1 MTPTRRQTVFA
12 GLDQPGAWPPTPRA
26 LRPQRLELALDSLP
40 GVAATTQRKLGRLG
54 LATVRDVLEHR
65 PRRYETAADEV
76 SIAALR
82 PGEEVVV
89 TGRVLN
95 VEKRPMRGRRRTRI
109 VARVDDGTATVSVT
123 WFNQPWLA
131 DRLKPGTEV
140 RLRGKLGRFGFEP
153 RSYDIGETRATADF
167 APVYPAAEEIAA
179 ATVRRV
185 VDAAL
190 PLVPHVPDPLP
201 AELREREGLAL
212 KRDALAAVHRP
223 RDLAEAETGRQRLA
237 FEELLVL
244 QVGIA
249 RRAAERA
256 RTLAPGLGEPGELV
270 HRYRQALP
278 FALTPYQEQAIR
290 ELDGDLARTAPMQR
304 LLQGDVGSGK
314 TVVALYALLRAVEN
328 GRQGALMAPT
338 ETLAEQHFFTV
349 ADLCLELGVSCA
361 LLTSSSGKRERETA
375 LGADVVVGTHALI
388 QEGFELRDLAVAVVD
403 EQHRF
408 GVEQRSALTAGRA
421 PHVLHMTAT
430 PIPRT
435 LALTV
440 YGDLAVSE
448 IAKPPASR
456 KPVITSW
463 ITEDRA
469 SEAYKR
475 LTRLLR
481 EGRQAYVVCPL
492 IEASETSLARAAE
505 AEAERLR
512 RAELRDFRVGCLHGR
527 LKAAERRELMARFKA
542 RELDVLVATTV
553 IEVGVDV
560 ANATVMIVQEADR
573 FGLAQLHQLRGRV
586 GRGAEQSYCLLVS
599 RAKEELTESAHARLQ
614 ALCDTSDGFE
624 LAEVDLEL
632 RGGGALLGTRQ
643 SGLSDLRFAH
653 LRRDRD
659 LLERAR
665 AAAPGVERGPLQD
678 AAEALFAEVEP
689 EALA

>member
-1 MTPTRRQTVFA
+1 
-12 GLDQPGAWPPTPRA
+12 
-26 LRPQRLELALDSLP
+26 
-40 GVAATTQRKLGRLG
+40 
-54 LATVRDVLEHR
+54 VRDVLEHR

-76 SIAALR
+76 PIAAL
-82 PGEEVVV
+82 PEGEEVVV

-140 RLRGKLGRFGFEP
+140 RLRGKLGRWGFEP
-153 RSYDIGETRATADF
+153 RSYDLGETRATADF

-185 VDAAL
+185 VDTAL
-190 PLVPHVPDPLP
+190 PLATHVPDPLP
-201 AELREREGLAL
+201 AELRHREGLAL

-223 RDLAEAETGRQRLA
+223 CDLDEAELGRQRLA
-237 FEELLVL
+237 FEELLIL
-244 QVGIA
+244 QIGIA
-249 RRAAERA
+249 RRVAERE
-256 RTLAPGLGEPGELV
+256 RTLAPALAEPGEV
-270 HRYRQALP
+270 IHRYRKVLP

-290 ELDGDLARTAPMQR
+290 EIDGDLERTVPMQR

-314 TVVALYALLRAVEN
+314 TVVALYALLRAVES

-338 ETLAEQHFFTV
+338 ETLAEQHFLTI
-349 ADLCLELGVSCA
+349 ADLCLKLGVSCA
-361 LLTSSSGKRERETA
+361 LLTSSSRKREREAA

-408 GVEQRSALTAGRA
+408 GVEQRSALVAGRA

-469 SEAYKR
+469 SEAYTR

-505 AEAERLR
+505 EEAERLR
-512 RAELRDFRVGCLHGR
+512 RAELREFGVGCLHGR
-527 LKAAERRELMARFKA
+527 LKAAERRDLMARFKA
-542 RELDVLVATTV
+542 HELDVLVATTV

-560 ANATVMIVQEADR
+560 PNATVMIVQEADR

-599 RAKEELTESAHARLQ
+599 RAKEELTESAHSRLQ
-614 ALCDTSDGFE
+614 ALVETSDGFE

-643 SGLSDLRFAH
+643 SGLSDLRFAR

-665 AAAPGVERGPLQD
+665 AEAPAVGPGPLQD
-678 AAEALFAEVEP
+678 AAAALFAEIEP